1 MSELYDQNYYAKE
14 IANIFNEVKLPVFYN
29 WFSSEQIEDVDLKTG
44 YLKTIKW
51 DAFLNANPTTLVN
64 EVNTI
69 ATIGFR
75 SEAVRLNYL
84 KLQYKFRHLKQT
96 SEGFYKNNDYA
107 GDVNNNLLPFR
118 EAYKLA
124 SNEIIK
130 LINHFILTGTV
141 SIQKDGKNQ
150 KRMLPNMYGL
160 LNMPDQ
166 VKEDVESSNKDKMDK
181 IFEKIEAGL
190 AKLELGDEFSTPFM
204 VLVDPVT
211 SLKLVKPYAIPSDSS
226 TSSNSHIYSST
237 DSWEDFLIKT
247 IKAVNNRQEVYIQT
261 SNLLSNQILIYP
273 LNSELIKFKPSK
285 YMLPMP
291 NEQVDKD
298 STDIAHSYIDFV
310 LGGLIATQNTILH
323 VNIKQS

>member
-1 MSELYDQNYYAKE
+1 MSDLYDQNYYAKE
-14 IANIFNEVKLPVFYN
+14 ISNIFPQIKLPVFYE
-29 WFSSEQIEDVDLKTG
+29 WFASEQIEDVDLKTG

-75 SEAVRLNYL
+75 SETVRLNYL
-84 KLQYKFRHLKQT
+84 KLQYKFRHLKQ
-96 SEGFYKNNDYA
+96 SSQQYYQNDDYV
-107 GDVNNNLLPFR
+107 GDVNNNLLPFG

-141 SIQKDGKNQ
+141 TIKKDGKNQ
-150 KRMLPNMYGL
+150 KRLLPNMYGL
-160 LNMPDQ
+160 LNIPDQ
-166 VKEDVESSNKDKMDK
+166 ITEDVEASNKDKMDK
-181 IFEKIEAGL
+181 IFEKIEEGL
-190 AKLELGDEFSTPFM
+190 SKLELGDEFSTPMM
-204 VLVDPVT
+204 VLVDPKT
-211 SLKLVKPYAIPSDSS
+211 SLKLVKSYAIPS
-226 TSSNSHIYSST
+226 SSNSHICSST
-237 DSWEDFLIKT
+237 DSWEDLLIKT
-247 IKAVNNRQEVYIQT
+247 IKAVNNRKDVCVQT

-273 LNSELIKFKPSK
+273 LNAELIKFKPSK

-291 NEQVDKD
+291 NEQIDKD
-298 STDIAHSYIDFV
+298 STDVAHSYLDFV
-310 LGGLIATQNTILH
+310 LGGLIATGKSILR

>member
-1 MSELYDQNYYAKE
+1 MSDLFDQNYYAKE
-14 IANIFNEVKLPVFYN
+14 ISNVFPEIKMPVFYD
-29 WFSSEQIEDVDLKTG
+29 WFSSEQIEDVDLKAG

-64 EVNTI
+64 EVKRI
-69 ATIGFR
+69 STIGFK
-75 SEAVRLNYL
+75 SDTAQLHYL

-96 SEGFYKNNDYA
+96 SQQYYQNNDYA

-141 SIQKDGKNQ
+141 TIQKDGKNQ
-150 KRMLPNMYGL
+150 KRLLPNMHGL
-160 LNMPDQ
+160 LNMPNQ
-166 VKEDVESSNKDKMDK
+166 IKEDVEASNKDKMDK
-181 IFEKIEAGL
+181 IFEKIKEGL
-190 AKLELGDEFSTPFM
+190 SKLELGDEFSSPFM
-204 VLVDPVT
+204 VLVDPLT
-211 SLKLVKPYAIPSDSS
+211 SLKLVEPYAIPSASS
-226 TSSNSHIYSST
+226 SSNVYSST

-247 IKAVNNRQEVYIQT
+247 IKAVNNRKDVYVQT
-261 SNLLSNQILIYP
+261 SNLLSHQILIYP
-273 LNSELIKFKPSK
+273 LNPELIKFKPSK

-291 NEQVDKD
+291 NEQIDKD
-298 STDIAHSYIDFV
+298 STDVAHSYLDFV
-310 LGGLIATQNTILH
+310 LGGLIATGKSILR

>member
-14 IANIFNEVKLPVFYN
+14 IANVFPEVKLPVFYN
-29 WFSSEQIEDVDLKTG
+29 WFSNEQIEDVDLKTG

-75 SEAVRLNYL
+75 SESVRLNYL

-96 SEGFYKNNDYA
+96 VEQSYKNNDYA
-107 GDVNNNLLPFR
+107 GDVNNNLLPFK

-160 LNMPDQ
+160 LNMPGQ
-166 VKEDVESSNKDKMDK
+166 IKVEVEQSNKDKMNE
-181 IFEKIEAGL
+181 IFKKIEEGL
-190 AKLELGDEFSTPFM
+190 GKLELGDEFSTPMM
-204 VLVDPVT
+204 VLVDPKT
-211 SLKLVKPYAIPSDSS
+211 SLKLVKPYAIPCESS
-226 TSSNSHIYSST
+226 SSNSHIYSST

-247 IKAVNNRQEVYIQT
+247 IKAVNNRQEVYIET
-261 SNLLSNQILIYP
+261 SNLLSHQILIYP
-273 LNSELIKFKPSK
+273 LNAELIKFKPSK

-291 NEQVDKD
+291 NEQIDKD
-298 STDIAHSYIDFV
+298 STDIAHSYLDFV
-310 LGGLIATQNTILH
+310 LGGLLATQNTILR
-323 VNIKQS
+323 VDIKQS